1 MARRVANVKST
12 PLELN
17 NLTHWAP
24 AAGRVSVMDSTTIII
39 ITAVLAALSFAGAG
53 YAVFGAQIS
62 NSDRMRNRVQAIG
75 GAKTAQGA
83 RGGGRDGPRGPGGGK
98 RNVQAALKDLDAARK
113 GQKQRLNLRQKFAR
127 AGVEWTEQNFIIGS
141 AVAGLVVFL
150 VVMISG
156 YGLLLAVPAGVSAG
170 FGAPRWLLGYLSRR
184 RQKAFSELF
193 VNAVDVVVRGVKA
206 GLPIGEC
213 MAIIARE
220 SPDPLG
226 NEFRILVEGQKL
238 GVSLTQG
245 LERMLERMPSTELNF
260 FVIVLTIQGQS
271 GGNLS
276 EALGNLSSVLRERKL
291 MKAKIQS
298 MSSEAKASAMIIG
311 SLPLIVGGMMFFIAP
326 DHIKLLFTTTMG
338 NMMVAGGLSVMAI
351 GVFIMNKMINF
362 DF

>member
-1 MARRVANVKST
+1 MSPNTIVI
-12 PLELN
+12 
-17 NLTHWAP
+17 LTA
-24 AAGRVSVMDSTTIII
+24 I
-39 ITAVLAALSFAGAG
+39 LAALSAAGVG
-53 YAVFGAQIS
+53 YAIFGRRIDDG
-62 NSDRMRNRVQAIG
+62 DRVRGRVQAISGTKG
-75 GAKTAQGA
+75 GAGVL
-83 RGGGRDGPRGPGGGK
+83 RGRDGQRGGGGK
-98 RNVQAALKDLDAARK
+98 RNVQAALKDLEDARK
-113 GQKQRLNLRQKFAR
+113 GQKKRLNLRQMFAL

-141 AVAGLVVFL
+141 VAFGLIVFL
-150 VVMISG
+150 GILIAG
-156 YGLLLAVPAGVSAG
+156 YGVLISLPAGFAAG
-170 FGAPRWLLGYLSRR
+170 FGAPRWLLGFFSRR
-184 RQKAFSELF
+184 RQKAFSDSF

-226 NEFRILVEGQKL
+226 QEFRTLVEGQKL
-238 GVSLTQG
+238 GISLTAG
-245 LERMLERMPSTELNF
+245 LERMYERMPSTELNF

-311 SLPLIVGGMMFFIAP
+311 SLPIAVSGMMFLIAP
-326 DHIKLLFTTTMG
+326 QHVNLLFSTTMG
-338 NMMVAGGLSVMAI
+338 NMMIVGGLSLMGL
-351 GVFIMNKMINF
+351 GVFVMKKMMNF

>member
-1 MARRVANVKST
+1 MDAN
-12 PLELN
+12 
-17 NLTHWAP
+17 
-24 AAGRVSVMDSTTIII
+24 TIIM
-39 ITAVLAALSFAGAG
+39 ITAILAALSAAGVG
-53 YAVFGAQIS
+53 FAVFGGRIDE
-62 NSDRMRNRVQAIG
+62 SDRIRSRVQSISGSGAKG
-75 GAKTAQGA
+75 GAGVQRAREAQ
-83 RGGGRDGPRGPGGGK
+83 RGGGK
-98 RNVQAALKDLDAARK
+98 RNVQAALKDLEAARK
-113 GQKQRLNLRQKFAR
+113 GQKKRLNLRQMFAQ
-127 AGVEWTEQNFIIGS
+127 AGVEWTKQNFIIGS
-141 AVAGLVVFL
+141 IGAGIVVFL
-150 VVMISG
+150 AVLISG
-156 YGLLLAVPAGVSAG
+156 YGILIGIPAGLAAG
-170 FGAPRWLLGYLSRR
+170 LGAPRWLLGYLSKKR
-184 RQKAFSELF
+184 KAAFSELF

-226 NEFRILVEGQKL
+226 REFRTLVEGQKL
-238 GVSLTQG
+238 GVSLTTG

-260 FVIVLTIQGQS
+260 FVIVLTIQGQA

-276 EALGNLSSVLRERKL
+276 EALGNLSTVLRERKL

-311 SLPLIVGGMMFFIAP
+311 SLPILVGGMMFFIAP
-326 DHIKLLFTTTMG
+326 DHIGLLFSTAMG